1 MKTPTILIVEDDPVI
16 VISLEFLMAQNGY
29 DVFVSHSG
37 EDALEKLKTLR
48 PHVILMDVML
58 PHRTGFEVCQNI
70 RSNNEFDDV
79 KIILLSARGRE
90 TDINKG
96 LSLGANAYITKPF
109 STRSLL
115 ETIKELISAE

>member
-1 MKTPTILIVEDDPVI
+1 METPTILIVEDDPVI

-37 EDALEKLKTLR
+37 EDALEKLKTLK
-48 PHVILMDVML
+48 PQVILMDVML
-58 PHRTGFEVCQNI
+58 PHRTGFEVCQKI
-70 RSNNEFDDV
+70 RSDDQHQDV

-96 LSLGANAYITKPF
+96 LSLGADAYITKPF
-109 STRSLL
+109 STRNLL
-115 ETIKELISAE
+115 ETIKKLISP

>member
-1 MKTPTILIVEDDPVI
+1 METPTILIVEDDPVI

-37 EDALEKLKTLR
+37 EDALEKLKTMK
-48 PHVILMDVML
+48 PQVILMDVML
-58 PHRTGFEVCQNI
+58 PHRSGFEVCQKI
-70 RSNNEFDDV
+70 RSDKQHRDI

-109 STRSLL
+109 STRNLL
-115 ETIKELISAE
+115 ETIKELISQ

>member
-1 MKTPTILIVEDDPVI
+1 METPTILIVEDDPVI

-37 EDALEKLKTLR
+37 EDALEMLKTLR
-48 PHVILMDVML
+48 PQVILMDVML
-58 PHRTGFEVCQNI
+58 PHRSGFEVCQKI
-70 RSNNEFDDV
+70 RSDHQHQDV
-79 KIILLSARGRE
+79 KIVLLSARGRE

-109 STRSLL
+109 STRNLL
-115 ETIKELISAE
+115 ETIKNLISL

>member
-37 EDALEKLKTLR
+37 EDALEKLKTLK
-48 PHVILMDVML
+48 PQVILMDVML
-58 PHRTGFEVCQNI
+58 PHRTGFEVCQKI
-70 RSNNEFDDV
+70 RANSEHQDV

-109 STRSLL
+109 STRNLL
-115 ETIKELISAE
+115 ETIKKLIAS